1 MRGCSVSV
9 KRLIDN
15 AFWLICKDERKRRND
30 RIREGGCN
38 LSLHE
43 KHTELFKKAQR
54 VSEKELSLFQKDQ
67 GL

>member
-1 MRGCSVSV
+1 MNG
-9 KRLIDN
+9 KEGMTGL
-15 AFWLICKDERKRRND
+15 ER
-30 RIREGGCN
+30 EGGGCN

-43 KHTELFKKAQR
+43 KHTELFKKDQR